1 MEHLKKDARNF
12 LIELIETPSFSREE
26 ENTALIIEKY
36 LKSKN
41 ISFQRKMNNIWA
53 KNLHFDDNLPTILL
67 NSHHDTVKPNSSYT
81 IDPFVALE
89 KDGKIFG
96 LGSND
101 AGASL
106 VSLWAVFI
114 YFYDKKLRYNLIYA
128 ATAEE
133 EISGENGV
141 SSILKDLGEIN
152 FAVVGEPTKMDLAIA
167 EKGLVVLNCISKGT
181 ASHAAHQNED
191 NSIYKASRDIQK
203 VQQLKFNKESEV
215 LGKVKATVT
224 IINAGSQHN
233 VIPDQCHFTIDVRTN
248 ENYTNQE
255 IVEIFRKE
263 LESEIEPRS
272 LSLNSSRIDLDHPF
286 VEAAKLENCS
296 LYGSPTVSD
305 QALMPFDSV
314 KIGPGDSTRSHTA
327 DEFIY
332 QKELDAGIE
341 KYIKILSH
349 IL

>member
-1 MEHLKKDARNF
+1 MEDLKKDARNF

-36 LKSKN
+36 LEQKN
-41 ISFQRKMNNIWA
+41 ISYQRKMNNIWA
-53 KNLHFDDNLPTILL
+53 KNLHFDASLPTILL
-67 NSHHDTVKPNSSYT
+67 NSHHDTVKPNSAYT
-81 IDPFVALE
+81 KNPFEALE
-89 KDGKIFG
+89 EDGKIFG

-106 VSLWAVFI
+106 VSLWAVFTF
-114 YFYDKKLRYNLIYA
+114 FYNKKLKYNLIYA

-133 EISGENGV
+133 EISGKNGV
-141 SSILKDLGEIN
+141 RSILTDLGKIN
-152 FAVVGEPTKMDLAIA
+152 FAIVGEPTKMDLAIA
-167 EKGLVVLNCISKGT
+167 EKGLVVLNCVAKGT
-181 ASHAAHQNED
+181 ASHAAHQNDD
-191 NSIYKASRDIQK
+191 NSIYMALRDIQK
-203 VQQLKFNKESEV
+203 VQQLKFDKESEV
-215 LGKVKATVT
+215 LGNVKATVT

-233 VIPDQCHFTIDVRTN
+233 VVPDQCLFTVDVRTN
-248 ENYTNQE
+248 EHYTNSE
-255 IVEIFRKE
+255 IVEIFRNE

-286 VEAAKLENCS
+286 VEATKMENCR

-314 KIGPGDSTRSHTA
+314 KMGPGDSTRSHTA

-332 QKELDAGIE
+332 KKELDEGIE

-349 IL
+349 LL

>member
-1 MEHLKKDARNF
+1 MENLKTDARNF

-26 ENTALIIEKY
+26 DNTALIIEKY
-36 LKSKN
+36 LKIKN
-41 ISFQRKMNNIWA
+41 IPFQRKMNNIWA

-67 NSHHDTVKPNSSYT
+67 NSHHDTVKPNSAYT

-89 KDGKIFG
+89 KDGKIYG

-106 VSLWAVFI
+106 VSLWAVFT
-114 YFYDKKLRYNLIYA
+114 YFYDQKLNYNLIYA

-133 EISGENGV
+133 EISGKNGI
-141 SSILKDLGEIN
+141 SLILSELGRIN
-152 FAVVGEPTKMDLAIA
+152 FAMVGEPTKMDLAIA
-167 EKGLVVLNCISKGT
+167 EKGLVVLNCVAKGT
-181 ASHAAHQNED
+181 ASHAAHQNDD
-191 NSIYKASRDIQK
+191 NSIYKALRDIQK
-203 VQQLKFNKESEV
+203 VPHLKFEKESQV

-224 IINAGSQHN
+224 IVIAGSQHN
-233 VIPDQCHFTIDVRTN
+233 VVPDQCHFTVDVRTN
-248 ENYTNQE
+248 EHYKNQE

-286 VEAAKLENCS
+286 VEAAKVENCN

-332 QKELDAGIE
+332 QKELEEGIE

-349 IL
+349 LL

>member
-1 MEHLKKDARNF
+1 MEDLKKDARNF

-36 LKSKN
+36 LKQKN
-41 ISFQRKMNNIWA
+41 ISYQRKMNNIWA
-53 KNLHFDDNLPTILL
+53 KNFHFDESLPTILL
-67 NSHHDTVKPNSSYT
+67 NSHHDTVKPNSAYT
-81 IDPFVALE
+81 INPFVALE
-89 KDGKIFG
+89 EDGKIFG

-106 VSLWAVFI
+106 VSLWAVFSF
-114 YFYDKKLRYNLIYA
+114 FYDKKLKYNLIYA

-133 EISGENGV
+133 EISGEKGV
-141 SSILKDLGEIN
+141 GSILTDLDKIN
-152 FAVVGEPTKMDLAIA
+152 FAIVGEPTKMDLAIA
-167 EKGLVVLNCISKGT
+167 EKGLVVLNCVAKGT
-181 ASHAAHQNED
+181 VSHAAHQNDD
-191 NSIYKASRDIQK
+191 NSIYKALRDIQK
-203 VQQLKFNKESEV
+203 VQQLKFDKESEV
-215 LGKVKATVT
+215 LGNVKATVT

-233 VIPDQCHFTIDVRTN
+233 VVPDQCLFMVDIRTN
-248 ENYTNQE
+248 EHYTNSE
-255 IVEIFRKE
+255 IVEIFRNE

-286 VEAAKLENCS
+286 VEAAKMENCR

-314 KIGPGDSTRSHTA
+314 KIGPGDSVRSHTA

-332 QKELDAGIE
+332 QKELDEGIE

-349 IL
+349 LL

>member
-1 MEHLKKDARNF
+1 MEDLKKDARNF
-12 LIELIETPSFSREE
+12 LIELIESPSFSREE

-36 LKSKN
+36 LKQKK
-41 ISFQRKMNNIWA
+41 IPFQRKMNNIWA
-53 KNLHFDDNLPTILL
+53 KNLHFDESLPTILL
-67 NSHHDTVKPNSSYT
+67 NSHHDTVKPNSAYT
-81 IDPFVALE
+81 INPFVALE
-89 KDGKIFG
+89 EDGKIFG

-106 VSLWAVFI
+106 VSLWAVFTF
-114 YFYDKKLRYNLIYA
+114 FYDKKLKFNLIYA

-133 EISGENGV
+133 EISGKNGV
-141 SSILKDLGEIN
+141 RSILTDFGKIN
-152 FAVVGEPTKMDLAIA
+152 FAIVGEPTKMDLAIA
-167 EKGLVVLNCISKGT
+167 EKGLVVLNCAAKGT
-181 ASHAAHQNED
+181 ASHAAHQND
-191 NSIYKASRDIQK
+191 DISIYKALRDIQK
-203 VQQLKFNKESEV
+203 VQQLKFDKESEV
-215 LGKVKATVT
+215 LGNVKATVT

-233 VIPDQCHFTIDVRTN
+233 VVPDQCLFTVDVRTN
-248 ENYTNQE
+248 EHYTNSE
-255 IVEIFRKE
+255 IVEIFRTE

-286 VEAAKLENCS
+286 VEAAKMENCR

-314 KIGPGDSTRSHTA
+314 KMGPGDSTRSHTA

-332 QKELDAGIE
+332 KKELDEGIE

-349 IL
+349 LL

>member
-1 MEHLKKDARNF
+1 MEDLKKDARNF

-36 LKSKN
+36 LEQKN
-41 ISFQRKMNNIWA
+41 ISYQRKMNNIWA
-53 KNLHFDDNLPTILL
+53 KNLHFDASLPTILL
-67 NSHHDTVKPNSSYT
+67 NSHHDTVKPNSAYKMN
-81 IDPFVALE
+81 PFIALE
-89 KDGKIFG
+89 EDGKIFG

-106 VSLWAVFI
+106 VSLWAVFTF
-114 YFYDKKLRYNLIYA
+114 FYNKKLKYNLIYA

-133 EISGENGV
+133 EISGKNGV
-141 SSILKDLGEIN
+141 SSILTDLGKIN
-152 FAVVGEPTKMDLAIA
+152 FAIVGEPTKMDLAIA
-167 EKGLVVLNCISKGT
+167 EKGLVVLNCVAKGT
-181 ASHAAHQNED
+181 ASHAAHQND
-191 NSIYKASRDIQK
+191 DISIYKALRDIQK
-203 VQQLKFNKESEV
+203 VQQLKFDKESEV
-215 LGKVKATVT
+215 LGNVKATVT

-233 VIPDQCHFTIDVRTN
+233 VVPDQCLFTVDVRTN
-248 ENYTNQE
+248 EHYTSSE
-255 IVEIFRKE
+255 IVEIFRNE

-286 VEAAKLENCS
+286 VEAAKMENCR

-314 KIGPGDSTRSHTA
+314 KMGPGDSVRSHTA

-332 QKELDAGIE
+332 KKELDEGIE

-349 IL
+349 LL